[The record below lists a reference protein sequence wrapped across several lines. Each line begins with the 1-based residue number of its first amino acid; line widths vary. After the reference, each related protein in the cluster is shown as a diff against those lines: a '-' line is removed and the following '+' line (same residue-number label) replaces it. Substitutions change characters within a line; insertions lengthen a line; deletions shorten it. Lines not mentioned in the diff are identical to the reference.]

1 MSIELNL
8 CILDLVQIVIWPH
21 AIQLL
26 EICDSPML
34 PTLILAVGH
43 VGNLLTRCEILR
55 VNVKVHLILKHDIDL
70 LLELIDSCKALHVL

>member
-1 MSIELNL
+1 
-8 CILDLVQIVIWPH
+8 
-21 AIQLL
+21 
-26 EICDSPML
+26 ML